1 MLNHPTGPVPVALI
15 NREPVIR
22 TPVNGEPVIREPIHG
37 EPVIMRSSYP
47 PNPPVTSLGQHMVDS
62 RKWYKTAA
70 ITIMKQHSYIAAIL
84 LASALLVSSLPAS
97 ALPEIG
103 DLAPPLKGTLFSGK
117 RFDLAQMR
125 GKVVLINYYSSYS
138 KHGAIEIG
146 NIEAFLDENRD
157 KGLVVIFIGVDRAED
172 RHRVERMVKLY
183 NLEGIMS
190 HDLEQ
195 NGFGEK
201 YRTPR
206 AFVVDRQGIVRSRE
220 YGGKTPNYFH
230 RFLTPLLAE

>member
-1 MLNHPTGPVPVALI
+1 
-15 NREPVIR
+15 
-22 TPVNGEPVIREPIHG
+22 
-37 EPVIMRSSYP
+37 
-47 PNPPVTSLGQHMVDS
+47 MVHS
-62 RKWYKTAA
+62 RIWYKSAA
-70 ITIMKQHSYIAAIL
+70 FTTINMKQRSYIAAIL
-84 LASALLVSSLPAS
+84 VSSALLVSSLPAS
-97 ALPEIG
+97 ALPVIG
-103 DLAPPLKGTLFSGK
+103 EVAPPLKGTLFSGK
-117 RFDLAQMR
+117 SFDLAQMR

-157 KGLVVIFIGVDRAED
+157 NGLVVIFIGVDRAED

-220 YGGKTPNYFH
+220 YGGKTPNYFQ
-230 RFLTPLLAE
+230 RFLAPLLAE

>member
-1 MLNHPTGPVPVALI
+1 
-15 NREPVIR
+15 
-22 TPVNGEPVIREPIHG
+22 
-37 EPVIMRSSYP
+37 
-47 PNPPVTSLGQHMVDS
+47 
-62 RKWYKTAA
+62 
-70 ITIMKQHSYIAAIL
+70 MKQRSYLAAFFVCC
-84 LASALLVSSLPAS
+84 ALLMSPLPAS
-97 ALPEIG
+97 AVPEIG
-103 DLAPPLKGTLFSGK
+103 ETAPPLMGTLFSGK
-117 RFDLAQMR
+117 PFDLAQMH

-157 KGLVVIFIGVDRAED
+157 NGLVVIFIGVDRAED

-220 YGGKTPNYFH
+220 YGGKTPNYFQK
-230 RFLTPLLAE
+230 FLVPLLAE

>member
-1 MLNHPTGPVPVALI
+1 MIVMKKQYYLAVVA
-15 NREPVIR
+15 VICAFL
-22 TPVNGEPVIREPIHG
+22 
-37 EPVIMRSSYP
+37 M
-47 PNPPVTSLGQHMVDS
+47 
-62 RKWYKTAA
+62 
-70 ITIMKQHSYIAAIL
+70 
-84 LASALLVSSLPAS
+84 SSLPAG
-97 ALPEIG
+97 AAPEVG
-103 DLAPPLKGTLFSGK
+103 EAAPPLKGTLFSGE
-117 RFDLAQMR
+117 RFDLAEMR

-146 NIEAFLDENRD
+146 NTEAFLEVNRD
-157 KGLVVIFIGVDRAED
+157 NGLVVIFIGVDRKED

-183 NLEGIMS
+183 NLEGIMT

-220 YGGKTPNYFH
+220 YGGKTPIYFQK
-230 RFLTPLLAE
+230 FLVPPLTEPLLAE

>member
-1 MLNHPTGPVPVALI
+1 MKQQ
-15 NREPVIR
+15 
-22 TPVNGEPVIREPIHG
+22 
-37 EPVIMRSSYP
+37 SY
-47 PNPPVTSLGQHMVDS
+47 L
-62 RKWYKTAA
+62 AA
-70 ITIMKQHSYIAAIL
+70 ISVSCAL
-84 LASALLVSSLPAS
+84 LMFSLSASAV
-97 ALPEIG
+97 PEIG
-103 DLAPPLKGTLFSGK
+103 EAAPPLKGTLFSGK

-146 NIEAFLDENRD
+146 NIEAFLDANRD

-190 HDLEQ
+190 HDLEE

-206 AFVVDRQGIVRSRE
+206 AFVVDRQGVVRSRE
-220 YGGKTPNYFH
+220 YGGKTPIYFQ
-230 RFLTPLLAE
+230 RFLNPLLAE

>member
-1 MLNHPTGPVPVALI
+1 VPTPFALI
-15 NREPVIR
+15 K
-22 TPVNGEPVIREPIHG
+22 REPIHG
-37 EPVIMRSSYP
+37 EAVIIRSPHLPKP
-47 PNPPVTSLGQHMVDS
+47 PATGLVQRMALS
-62 RKWYKTAA
+62 RTWNISAA
-70 ITIMKQHSYIAAIL
+70 ITIMNVKQRSYIAAVL
-84 LASALLVSSLPAS
+84 LSSVLLVSSLPAS

-103 DLAPPLKGTLFSGK
+103 EVAPALKGTLFSGK
-117 RFDLAQMR
+117 NFDLAQMR

-138 KHGAIEIG
+138 KQGAIEIG
-146 NIEAFLDENRD
+146 NIESFLDVNRD

-220 YGGKTPNYFH
+220 YGGKTPNYFQ